1 MATFFSQRFA
11 DKKTQRGTN
20 SSTTKLS
27 NTKPQTSFFP
37 FAINNIFAYF
47 RPIKISKNS
56 KMYIKDLSS
65 CEGKEVTL
73 QGWAANKRDSKGL
86 VFLYLR
92 DGTGMSQ
99 CVVALEVVGEEKF
112 NEAKKITLESSFS
125 ITGKVVKDEKQIGG
139 FEIQATDINVISY
152 ADEFPIAK
160 KEHGVDFLMD
170 HRHLWLRS
178 QRQWAIMKIR
188 NRIIFSIHQFFQED
202 GFVEMDAPIFT
213 GNACEGT
220 SNLFESDFYGDPAYL
235 SQSGQLYGEAMA
247 MAMGKIYTFGP
258 TFRAEKSKTRRHLSE
273 FWMIEPEMA
282 FYDIF
287 QNMDLIEN
295 FLRRVVSDVL
305 RDCKS
310 ELEII
315 GRDTSVLEQ
324 IVKPFPRLTYDE
336 AVRIIKGE
344 QDVEGKNSI
353 TSLEDELKTIISRIE
368 EVKKEIEER
377 EEKIKTPNMKKGEIG
392 FNQAKIDKL
401 KQEQN
406 ELEEQSRNIPQWLSS
421 ARNFEYGNDF
431 GGSDETVITRLF
443 DVPIM
448 VYNWPH
454 EVKAF
459 YLKRDPNDSRFAR
472 GVDVLAPE
480 GYGEIVG
487 GGERE
492 TDEKLLREKITEHQL
507 PMDAFEWY
515 LDLRK
520 YGSVPHAGFGLGLE
534 RVVTWVCK
542 LPHVRESIPFPR
554 MYGRLLP

>member
-1 MATFFSQRFA
+1 
-11 DKKTQRGTN
+11 
-20 SSTTKLS
+20 
-27 NTKPQTSFFP
+27 
-37 FAINNIFAYF
+37 
-47 RPIKISKNS
+47 
-56 KMYIKDLSS
+56 MYIKELSLN
-65 CEGKEVTL
+65 EGKVVTL
-73 QGWAANKRDSKGL
+73 KGWAANKRESKGL
-86 VFLYLR
+86 VFIIMR
-92 DGTGMSQ
+92 DGSGLCQ
-99 CVVALEVVGEEKF
+99 AVVDAATVS
-112 NEAKKITLESSFS
+112 EAVFEQARKVTLETSLTL
-125 ITGKVVKDEKQIGG
+125 TGKVVKDERQIGG
-139 FEIQATDINVISY
+139 YELQVTDIQLLQVAVDY
-152 ADEFPIAK
+152 PIAK

-178 QRQWAIMKIR
+178 QRQWAIMRIR

-202 GFVEMDAPIFT
+202 GFVQMDAPIFT

-220 SNLFESDFYGDPAYL
+220 TNLFETEYYGDQAYL

-287 QNMDLIEN
+287 DNMDLIER

-305 RDCKS
+305 KECKV
-310 ELEII
+310 ELDVI
-315 GRDTSVLEQ
+315 GRDTAILEN
-324 IVKPFPRLTYDE
+324 IIKPFPRLTYDE
-336 AVRIIKGE
+336 AVSIIQGKT
-344 QDVEGKNSI
+344 DVNGVNAI
-353 TSLEDELKTIISRIE
+353 TSLETELVNVQQRIA
-368 EVKKEIEER
+368 EVKAEITER
-377 EEKIKTPNMKKGEIG
+377 EEKIKVPGMKKGEIG

-401 KQEQN
+401 KHELDD
-406 ELEEQSRNIPQWLSS
+406 LEEQARNIPQWLNS

-431 GGSDETVITRLF
+431 GGSDETVLTRLF

-459 YLKRDPNDSRFAR
+459 YLKRDPDNARFAR
-472 GVDVLAPE
+472 GVDTLAPE

-492 TDEKLLREKITEHQL
+492 TDETLLIQKINEHQL
-507 PMDAFEWY
+507 PMEAFEWY
-515 LDLRK
+515 LDLRR
-520 YGSVPHAGFGLGLE
+520 YGAVPHAGFGLGLE
-534 RVVTWVCK
+534 RLVTWICK